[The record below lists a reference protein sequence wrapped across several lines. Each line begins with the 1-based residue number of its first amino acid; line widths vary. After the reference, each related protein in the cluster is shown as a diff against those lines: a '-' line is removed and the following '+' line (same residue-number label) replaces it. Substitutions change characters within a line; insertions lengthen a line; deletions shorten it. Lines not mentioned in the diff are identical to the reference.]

1 MSDGG
6 KGSGRRPG
14 SGFDEGWE
22 RIFGGS
28 VQRKP
33 APVLESAPHAPH
45 LLSTCSEGPE
55 RSGAVATHPPEG
67 CGAPDATGSVF
78 GVHRTHL
85 DI

>member
-14 SGFDEGWE
+14 VGFSDGWE

-28 VQRKP
+28 VQLQA
-33 APVLESAPHAPH
+33 APVLESAPTAPD
-45 LLSTCSEGPE
+45 LLSTRSEGSV